1 MGNLSSEIM
10 ARSKLYYLIALMVMG
25 LVIYIVWDAL
35 TQPGIGD
42 LNGEFEEVAFYRNE
56 NNTGPIV
63 RVYAVTVNDTLWDE
77 MEKYGA
83 FMPHSKYGNTK
94 VYFFHQ
100 GDDYPVQVF
109 PGEDNFD
116 PEYMEYCLAVYEKD
130 AMGKVSFRVLD

>member
-10 ARSKLYYLIALMVMG
+10 ARSKLYYLIALTVIG
-25 LVIYIVWDAL
+25 LVCYIVWDSL

-42 LNGEFEEVAFYRNE
+42 LKGSYEEVAFYRNE

-63 RVYAVTVNDTLWDE
+63 RIYAVTVGDTLWDE

-94 VYFFHQ
+94 VYFFQ
-100 GDDYPVQVF
+100 ESNYPQQVF
-109 PGEDNFD
+109 PGEENFD
-116 PEYMEYCLAVYEKD
+116 AQYRDECLAIYEKD
-130 AMGKVSFRVLD
+130 AMGKVSFRVFAE